1 MKQEVERFT
10 VQAARC
16 KRCGG
21 ILLSEYGL
29 KHGMGHVCKAKYE
42 AEHAAPG
49 PDQHA
54 APGPDQI
61 TFFEEDK
68 DHGKSVSND

>member
-42 AEHAAPG
+42 AEHAAP
-49 PDQHA
+49 D
-54 APGPDQI
+54 PDQI
-61 TFFEEDK
+61 TFFVEDK

>member
-16 KRCGG
+16 LRCGG

-42 AEHAAPG
+42 AEHAAP
-49 PDQHA
+49 D
-54 APGPDQI
+54 PDQI

>member
-1 MKQEVERFT
+1 MKQEVEVFT
-10 VQAARC
+10 VQAARRL
-16 KRCGG
+16 RCGG

-42 AEHAAPG
+42 AEHAAP
-49 PDQHA
+49 DQ
-54 APGPDQI
+54 DQI

-68 DHGKSVSND
+68 DHGKSAGNN